1 MAYAYTN
8 GKGKTY
14 YLHARLQREKP
25 DPTPQDYLYFFA
37 KTVRDDAID
46 EVPVGYVVSET
57 KNGLPVLKKTR

>member
-8 GKGKTY
+8 DKDKTY
-14 YLHARLQREKP
+14 YLHARLLRNKQN
-25 DPTPQDYLYFFA
+25 PTPKDYLYFFA

-57 KNGLPVLKKTR
+57 KNGLPVLKKTS